1 MNGHI
6 HSVESF
12 GTVDGPGVR
21 YVVFFQGCPLRCK
34 YCHNPDTWATTGGEP
49 MAADTIIEE
58 YEKNKAFYRNGG
70 ITATGGEPLL
80 QMDFLYELFSLAK
93 KKGIHTCLDTSG
105 IVFRPN
111 DEGHL
116 RKMDRLM
123 EVTDLIMLDIKH
135 IDNAEHKILT
145 KAPNTSILAFA
156 RYLEECGKEVWIRH
170 VVVPGITDN
179 KQYLTQLG
187 EFIGTLRNVSKVQVL
202 PYHTMGVVKYEN
214 MGIPYPLQGVEQLT
228 DEELAEAKK
237 TLIAAISSARNKK

>member
-156 RYLEECGKEVWIRH
+156 RYLEERGKEVWIRH

-214 MGIPYPLQGVEQLT
+214 MGIPYPLQGVEQLS